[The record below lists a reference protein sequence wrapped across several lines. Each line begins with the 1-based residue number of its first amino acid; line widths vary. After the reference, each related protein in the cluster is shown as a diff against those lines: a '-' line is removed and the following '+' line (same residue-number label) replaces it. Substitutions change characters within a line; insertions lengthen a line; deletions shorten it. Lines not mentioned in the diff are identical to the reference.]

1 MQDLILDSLR
11 IPDVGMQDLSLLIEL
26 KALPERVGKLERSE
40 KECYAEIKRRGC
52 EDTTI
57 ANHRI
62 GKRPLS
68 SRGIDVNSKLSKRQI
83 QFLRVKG
90 QPSKTQILCFK
101 KYMPFSSSGF
111 EFFLSDSPYVTDLG
125 KYLGAPMIHG
135 RVIKQTYKDLISR
148 MQARLAFWEKNFLSM
163 AGRLILVQM
172 IRGFLWGETSGVRKI
187 NSIAWERVCLP
198 KEQGGLNVR
207 DTRAWKIGEEW
218 EVYKVLVGFMAA
230 MWPSITSCKSEMNFL
245 WNGEMTSYYK
255 PSRGLRQ
262 GDPLSPYLFV
272 LCLQKLEDMI
282 EMAVHSDDLMFFGEA
297 SSSQCQ
303 TIIEILEKF
312 CSFSG
317 QRVNLKKCRFFTSA
331 NVPSNVIA
339 ELKDVSLFW
348 LIALILVSIWVSHFI
363 RPEKSSSCTICN
375 KQIAS
380 YTMQSTRLP
389 ISVANEIDSINRKF
403 LWGSSDD
410 KRIIPLVKW
419 DVNFSTINRR
429 KRSGLACQFRLF
441 EERRDL
447 AAARMAARQ
456 QQVARHYNS
465 RVRAR
470 RFQVGDLV
478 MCSCEASR
486 PARDQ
491 NKLSPNW
498 EGPYRITKLLKEVS
512 KRIPGPWLVTGDFN
526 TVRKKQ
532 HKTGKPLTL
541 ESKDTTRPSSSTQFE
556 EQNRGDGEEELEI
569 ENSST
574 SIVDLVAVEK
584 TVNEVSAADCA
595 LTFVPP
601 TVNEGVKIARLKPE
615 CEGGGKV
622 EIGFN
627 WLCVRID
634 TEVGELCTK

>member
-1 MQDLILDSLR
+1 MESQPIL
-11 IPDVGMQDLSLLIEL
+11 
-26 KALPERVGKLERSE
+26 
-40 KECYAEIKRRGC
+40 
-52 EDTTI
+52 
-57 ANHRI
+57 
-62 GKRPLS
+62 
-68 SRGIDVNSKLSKRQI
+68 
-83 QFLRVKG
+83 
-90 QPSKTQILCFK
+90 
-101 KYMPFSSSGF
+101 
-111 EFFLSDSPYVTDLG
+111 LG
-125 KYLGAPMIHG
+125 
-135 RVIKQTYKDLISR
+135 R
-148 MQARLAFWEKNFLSM
+148 
-163 AGRLILVQM
+163 
-172 IRGFLWGETSGVRKI
+172 
-187 NSIAWERVCLP
+187 
-198 KEQGGLNVR
+198 
-207 DTRAWKIGEEW
+207 
-218 EVYKVLVGFMAA
+218 
-230 MWPSITSCKSEMNFL
+230 
-245 WNGEMTSYYK
+245 
-255 PSRGLRQ
+255 
-262 GDPLSPYLFV
+262 
-272 LCLQKLEDMI
+272 
-282 EMAVHSDDLMFFGEA
+282 
-297 SSSQCQ
+297 
-303 TIIEILEKF
+303 
-312 CSFSG
+312 
-317 QRVNLKKCRFFTSA
+317 
-331 NVPSNVIA
+331 
-339 ELKDVSLFW
+339 
-348 LIALILVSIWVSHFI
+348 
-363 RPEKSSSCTICN
+363 KSSSCTICN

-532 HKTGKPLTL
+532 RKTGKPLTL

-634 TEVGELCTK
+634 TETNSLGFFPSAFGKHEGLASKHARPAIVAPFTLKRVRWTHLSGQGLHRRIKHMGYVWPSMAADALAYAKSCQELMQRQRPSRTQFLSRLESAKRIDILKRMIEATAGVLSFNCRLISQHAQEPRDVQVLKQKDWLERDSAGGSARKKCVRSNKNNAQRALRSVSLSSAILSLRGTPTPPMEKEGVREENEGHSISLGASVIELNVSFDTFFANGILLQRVNTDRHLVSSGAAVDADRLKSTVCIMFLGKALNTDTAEEAERIRMRLLIE

>member
-1 MQDLILDSLR
+1 MESQPIL
-11 IPDVGMQDLSLLIEL
+11 
-26 KALPERVGKLERSE
+26 
-40 KECYAEIKRRGC
+40 
-52 EDTTI
+52 
-57 ANHRI
+57 
-62 GKRPLS
+62 
-68 SRGIDVNSKLSKRQI
+68 
-83 QFLRVKG
+83 
-90 QPSKTQILCFK
+90 
-101 KYMPFSSSGF
+101 
-111 EFFLSDSPYVTDLG
+111 LG
-125 KYLGAPMIHG
+125 
-135 RVIKQTYKDLISR
+135 R
-148 MQARLAFWEKNFLSM
+148 
-163 AGRLILVQM
+163 
-172 IRGFLWGETSGVRKI
+172 
-187 NSIAWERVCLP
+187 
-198 KEQGGLNVR
+198 
-207 DTRAWKIGEEW
+207 
-218 EVYKVLVGFMAA
+218 
-230 MWPSITSCKSEMNFL
+230 
-245 WNGEMTSYYK
+245 
-255 PSRGLRQ
+255 
-262 GDPLSPYLFV
+262 
-272 LCLQKLEDMI
+272 
-282 EMAVHSDDLMFFGEA
+282 
-297 SSSQCQ
+297 
-303 TIIEILEKF
+303 
-312 CSFSG
+312 
-317 QRVNLKKCRFFTSA
+317 
-331 NVPSNVIA
+331 
-339 ELKDVSLFW
+339 
-348 LIALILVSIWVSHFI
+348 
-363 RPEKSSSCTICN
+363 KSSSCTICN

-532 HKTGKPLTL
+532 RKTGKPLTL

-634 TEVGELCTK
+634 TETNSLGFFPSAFGKHEGLASKHARPVNEAIVAPFTLKRVRWTHLSGQGLHRRIKHMGYVWPSMAADALAYAKSCQELMQRQRPSRTQFLSRLESAKRIDILKRMIEATAGVLSFNCRLISQHAQEPRDVQVLKQKDWLERDSAGGSARKKCVRSNKNNAQRALRSVSLSSAILSLRGTPTPPMEKEGVREENEGHSISLGASVIELNVSFDTFFANGILLQRVNTDRQVDGCWSPWKEYERNEIDLADWSSLRTSFGGNKKNADRLKSTVCIMFLGKALNTDTAEEAERIRMRLLIE